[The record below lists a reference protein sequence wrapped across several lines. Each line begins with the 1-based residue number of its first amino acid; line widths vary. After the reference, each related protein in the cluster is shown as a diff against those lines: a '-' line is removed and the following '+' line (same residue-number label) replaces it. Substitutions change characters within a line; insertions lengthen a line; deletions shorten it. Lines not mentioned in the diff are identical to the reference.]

1 MKCADCRWFH
11 KENEI
16 CLKDGCSVFGIYIDD
31 ECEYVNN
38 MTVFEKITASPEVL
52 AEKFIFKQWNAFDAK
67 WGWFSLLLMDGYTID
82 SPWFESYEE
91 AIAATV
97 TKLKEVEK

>member
-16 CLKDGCSVFGIYIDD
+16 CLKTGNSIFGIYIDNK
-31 ECEYVNN
+31 CEYVNN

-52 AEKFIFKQWNAFDAK
+52 AEVLVFT
-67 WGWFSLLLMDGYTID
+67 SY
-82 SPWFESYEE
+82 FEDCHYQKRAWKSVFFLPKRYKTKEE
-91 AIAATV
+91 AIAETV
-97 TKLKEVEK
+97 AKLKEVQK